1 MIDFFTHFLCPFLFL
16 NFKKQGV
23 LNMVINTKNRL
34 VEKLEI
40 DFYKELQNY
49 YEEIVSWRRHLHQN
63 PELSFEESE
72 TPKFIAGKLR
82 SFGIDVRE
90 QIGRN
95 GVIGIIE
102 GLKPGKTIAFRA
114 DFDALPIQ
122 DEKSVPYK
130 STIDG
135 VMHACGHDGHTS
147 SLLGVAKVLS
157 NHRDLLNGNII
168 FIFQHAEEKP
178 PGGAKFMIEDG
189 VLEDVDVIFGGHLAT
204 DIPVGKIA
212 TRQGPMMA
220 SVDKF
225 KITLQGKGGHGAR
238 PHETIDAITVG
249 SELVSH
255 LQQIVSRRIN
265 PVEPAVV
272 TIGSFHAGNAFNIIA
287 NTAELEGTV
296 RTMNSDV
303 RKQIEAEIR
312 AILEG
317 IKIADH
323 IDYILDYEN
332 GYPVLINHKEEAA
345 LIEKIVKENISPD
358 SFVEKQIV
366 LGAEDFAYYLE
377 HKPGAY
383 FYVGARND
391 QPETQFPHHHPR
403 FDFDEKALLGL
414 GNVFLELAKYYLVS
428 K

>member
-1 MIDFFTHFLCPFLFL
+1 MKALD
-16 NFKKQGV
+16 V
-23 LNMVINTKNRL
+23 
-34 VEKLEI
+34 

-49 YEEIVSWRRHLHQN
+49 YEEIVSWRRYLHQN

-72 TPKFIAGKLR
+72 TPKFIAEKLR

-90 QIGRN
+90 RVGGN

-102 GLKPGKTIAFRA
+102 GGNPGKTIAFRA
-114 DFDALPIQ
+114 DFDALPIH
-122 DEKSVPYK
+122 DEKSVFYK

-157 NHRDLLNGNII
+157 NNRDRLNGKVI
-168 FIFQHAEEKP
+168 FLFQHAEEKP

-189 VLEDVDVIFGGHLAT
+189 VLDGVEVIFGGHLAT
-204 DIPVGKIA
+204 DIPIGKIA
-212 TRQGPMMA
+212 TRQGPVMA
-220 SVDKF
+220 SVDAF
-225 KITLQGKGGHGAR
+225 KITLQGRGGHGAR
-238 PHETIDAITVG
+238 PHETIDAVAIG

-255 LQQIVSRRIN
+255 LQQIVSRRVN

-287 NTAELEGTV
+287 DTAQLEGTI
-296 RTMNSDV
+296 RAMNPEV
-303 RKQIEAEIR
+303 RKQIESEIR

-317 IKIADH
+317 IRKADH
-323 IDYILDYEN
+323 IDYSLDYAQ
-332 GYPVLINHKEEAA
+332 GYPVLVNHKEEAA
-345 LIEKIVKENISPD
+345 LVEQIIKENISPD

-377 HKPGAY
+377 HRPGAY
-383 FYVGARND
+383 FHVGARND

-414 GNVFLELAKYYLVS
+414 GNMFLQLATHYLVS